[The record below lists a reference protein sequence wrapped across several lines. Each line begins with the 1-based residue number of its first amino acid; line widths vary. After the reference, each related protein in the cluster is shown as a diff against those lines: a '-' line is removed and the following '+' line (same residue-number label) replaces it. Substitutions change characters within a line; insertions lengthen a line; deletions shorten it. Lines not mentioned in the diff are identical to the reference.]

1 MEASRRG
8 PEQVLRRFT
17 RGGPRH
23 PTYQAVEELGR
34 AVRTAFVCD
43 YLAGQDKQSQEV
55 HARTAPAPAPARAP
69 VRAGAR
75 EHATDA
81 GGPGRTEV
89 DGQAH

>member
-55 HARTAPAPAPARAP
+55 HARTAPARAP